1 MLLSKAPLQRINS
14 IAILFIIIP
23 MEGHF
28 ITIHDQELVGI
39 AQGIK
44 VMMGIGSS
52 MFLFLPLVIF
62 VLGISLTI
70 WAYRLSEDERN
81 LGDFFKWLITSLVL
95 IGLVFGPVFGV
106 KQTYTIVLNP
116 IVLKDGEFLLRTVG
130 DVGKEAQKLSD
141 TQVRVNL
148 EGPPIVGLLVIP
160 DRVAT
165 LISSILDTSI
175 ATTVFGTKADI
186 NAKFCQDPV
195 AIGLMSHTLL
205 FSGAFGLHKE
215 GEEKVDWQDYK
226 NRLESYSTCLERKF
240 GGGFAFRDSW
250 DVDFGATGGV
260 AGTTAVAF
268 SVMCASSGVGLA
280 LSPLCGV
287 AGGLAAGLLV
297 YGLERMKWSGC
308 GDIKS
313 AGEKIIDNTLSR
325 CVEKGYLKSEDKD
338 KVSSMAKACFL
349 GQGDSKCGD
358 YINSLAQN
366 VRNASAMSGSIGTG
380 TEGSIKN
387 FLSQGLATAASGWTN
402 ATYFSFNTKIEMLAK
417 AQGVAL
423 SLLMSSFPFVI
434 LLSLIPT
441 GRSWIN
447 YSLIISVMVSYFL
460 VRLWLIVAGIV
471 VNFALSRFAII

>member
-1 MLLSKAPLQRINS
+1 MLLSKAPWQRINS
-14 IAILFIIIP
+14 IVILFIIIP

-70 WAYRLSEDERN
+70 WAYRLSEDERS

-95 IGLVFGPVFGV
+95 IGLVFGPVFGA
-106 KQTYTIVLNP
+106 KQTYSIVLNP

-160 DRVAT
+160 DRIAT
-165 LISSILDTSI
+165 LISSILDPSI

-186 NAKFCQDPV
+186 NAKFCQDPT
-195 AIGLMSHTLL
+195 AIGLMAHTLL
-205 FSGAFGLHKE
+205 FTGAFGLHKE
-215 GEEKVDWQDYK
+215 GEEKVEWKDYK
-226 NRLESYSTCLERKF
+226 DRLESYAKCLERRF
-240 GGGFAFRDSW
+240 EGRFAFRDAW
-250 DVDFGATGGV
+250 DVDFGFVGGGAGAGAVTASVLCAAT
-260 AGTTAVAF
+260 
-268 SVMCASSGVGLA
+268 GVGLA

-287 AGGLAAGLLV
+287 AGGLVLGALF
-297 YGLERMKWSGC
+297 YGIERISFRGC
-308 GDIKS
+308 EDIKK
-313 AGEKIIDNTLSR
+313 AGEKIIDNTLSK
-325 CVEKGYLKSEDKD
+325 CVEKGYLRSNDKD

-349 GQGDSKCGD
+349 GQGDSKCAD

-366 VRNASAMSGSIGTG
+366 VRNASDMSGSIGTG
-380 TEGSIKN
+380 TGGSIKN
-387 FLSQGLATAASGWTN
+387 FLSQGLASAASGWTN

-417 AQGVAL
+417 AQGIAL
-423 SLLMSSFPFVI
+423 SLLMSAFPFVI
-434 LLSLIPT
+434 LLSLIPI

-447 YSLIISVMVSYFL
+447 YSLIISAMVSYFL
-460 VRLWLIVAGIV
+460 VKLWLIVAGIV

>member
-1 MLLSKAPLQRINS
+1 MLLSKAPLHRINS
-14 IAILFIIIP
+14 IVILIIIS

-28 ITIHDQELVGI
+28 ITIHDQELIGI

-70 WAYRLSEDERN
+70 WAYRLSEDERS
-81 LGDFFKWLITSLVL
+81 LGDFFKWLVTSLVL

-106 KQTYTIVLNP
+106 KQTYSIVLNP

-130 DVGKEAQKLSD
+130 DVAKEAQKLSD

-160 DRVAT
+160 DRIAT
-165 LISSILDTSI
+165 LISSILDPSI

-186 NAKFCQDPV
+186 NAKFCQDPS
-195 AIGLMSHTLL
+195 AIGLMAHTLL

-215 GEEKVDWQDYK
+215 EEEKVDWKTYK
-226 NRLESYSTCLERKF
+226 NRLESYATCLERRF
-240 GGGFAFRDSW
+240 EGGFDWRDAW
-250 DVDFGATGGV
+250 DVDFGAVGGL
-260 AGTTAVAF
+260 AGTGAVAF

-280 LSPLCGV
+280 LAPLCGV
-287 AGGLAAGLLV
+287 AGGLVAGLMAYGFEKISWKSCKDIKAAGD
-297 YGLERMKWSGC
+297 R
-308 GDIKS
+308 
-313 AGEKIIDNTLSR
+313 IIDNTISK
-325 CVEKGYLKSEDKD
+325 CVEKGYLKSEDKG

-349 GQGDSKCGD
+349 GQGDSKCAD

-380 TEGSIKN
+380 TEGSIKRV
-387 FLSQGLATAASGWTN
+387 LSQGLATAASGWTN

-423 SLLMSSFPFVI
+423 SLLMSAFPFVI
-434 LLSLIPT
+434 LLSLIPI

-447 YSLIISVMVSYFL
+447 YSLIISAMVSYFL
-460 VRLWLIVAGIV
+460 VKLWLIVAGIV